1 MSMLEEILAA
11 NREFVAHFA
20 EQSAY
25 GDDAKSKL
33 PQRHL
38 AIVTCMDTRLVDF
51 LEPALG
57 IGRGE
62 AKVIKNAGNSVT
74 GPFESTVRSLI
85 VGVFELGVKEI
96 MVIGHHDCGVAH
108 TTSEQLIE
116 KMLRRGI
123 PEAAIRMVRH
133 ELEQWIDEFHHP
145 VQNVEHVVD
154 KIRMNPLLPADV
166 PVHGLIFDP
175 KSGKLDVVVDGYAGA
190 SEAADGN
197 R

>member
-1 MSMLEEILAA
+1 MTMLGEVLAA
-11 NREFVAHFA
+11 NCKFVDGFA
-20 EQSAY
+20 KNGALLDGE
-25 GDDAKSKL
+25 KSKL

-57 IGRGE
+57 VGRGE

-74 GPFESTVRSLI
+74 GPFESTMRSLI

-108 TTSEQLIE
+108 ATSQQLVD
-116 KMLRRGI
+116 KMLHRGI
-123 PEAAIRMVRH
+123 PEAAIRMIRH
-133 ELEQWIDEFHHP
+133 ELEKWIDEFHHP

-154 KIRMNPLLPADV
+154 RIRMNPLIPADV

-175 KSGKLDVVVDGYAGA
+175 KNGKLDVVVDGYA
-190 SEAADGN
+190 N
-197 R
+197 TTH

>member
-1 MSMLEEILAA
+1 MTMLEEVLAA
-11 NREFVAHFA
+11 NRKFVGNFA
-20 EQSAY
+20 KDGAL
-25 GDDAKSKL
+25 DCDKASKL

-57 IGRGE
+57 VGRGE
-62 AKVIKNAGNSVT
+62 VKVIKNAGNSVT

-108 TTSEQLIE
+108 ATSQQLVD

-123 PEAAIRMVRH
+123 PEAAIRMIRH
-133 ELEQWIDEFHHP
+133 ELEEWIDEFHHP

-154 KIRMNPLLPADV
+154 KIRLNPLIPADV

-175 KSGKLDVVVDGYAGA
+175 KSGRLDVVVDGYAA
-190 SEAADGN
+190 QAQ
-197 R
+197 

>member
-1 MSMLEEILAA
+1 MTMLEEVLAA
-11 NREFVAHFA
+11 NGKFVDGFA
-20 EQSAY
+20 KCGAPLGGET
-25 GDDAKSKL
+25 SKL

-108 TTSEQLIE
+108 TSSQQLIE

-154 KIRMNPLLPADV
+154 RIRMNPLIPADV

-175 KSGKLDVVVDGYAGA
+175 KSGKLDVVVSGYGPATEGK
-190 SEAADGN
+190 
-197 R
+197 